1 MASGRRTIRQQ
12 RGKGGPKRPASRRPQ
27 IPYPAVK
34 LQVVQP
40 NGDLGFTFKVVAR
53 KSGVEVNGDPI
64 GPPEQGWA
72 SAAEH
77 FGRRLAKLCEADRK
91 RRARQAEA

>member
-1 MASGRRTIRQQ
+1 MPSLDPERIRAEFIQ
-12 RGKGGPKRPASRRPQ
+12 
-27 IPYPAVK
+27 
-34 LQVVQP
+34 QP
-40 NGDLGFTFKVVAR
+40 NGDLGFIFKVVAR
-53 KSGVEVNGDPI
+53 KSGVEVNGDLI

-91 RRARQAEA
+91 RRAQAVQD